1 MEKNHGKWE
10 KLFGNYKINS
20 FKKSRNLVGKLLEE
34 QKFKSVLTTL
44 STDKRGLWEEKEP
57 KQGVRSHVGP
67 VKDREA
73 KEEEWVTMPCLACW
87 KGVSS

>member
-1 MEKNHGKWE
+1 M
-10 KLFGNYKINS
+10 
-20 FKKSRNLVGKLLEE
+20 VGKLLEE

-44 STDKRGLWEEKEP
+44 STDKRGLWEKKEP

-73 KEEEWVTMPCLACW
+73 KEEE
-87 KGVSS
+87 